1 MSNNVLK
8 QMCIEI
14 IDELNDCINILNEG
28 DGSLNKDY
36 QNRILDIY
44 KIMCDE

>member
-14 IDELNDCINILNEG
+14 INQLNDCINILNEG
-28 DGSLNKDY
+28 DSNLNKDY
-36 QNRILDIY
+36 QNRILDVY